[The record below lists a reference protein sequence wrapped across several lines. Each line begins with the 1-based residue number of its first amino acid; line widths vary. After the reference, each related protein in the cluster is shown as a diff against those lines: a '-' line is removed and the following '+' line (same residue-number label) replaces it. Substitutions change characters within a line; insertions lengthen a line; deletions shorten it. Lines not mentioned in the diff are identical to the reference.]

1 MLEPLSFLFL
11 FFFGAIGGVLS
22 GLLGIGGGLI
32 YVMILNHYL
41 TRYGITGPELVK
53 FTLSNSILA
62 TFFAGVTGTV
72 KQITNKTYHY
82 REVLATAS
90 AGVVSS
96 SLITYSILHF
106 DWYSEEKFSM
116 FFLVVLLIF
125 AYRTMIVDR
134 KKERND
140 TLVEKPDWRYFS
152 LSGLIT
158 GMVAALSGLGGGIV
172 LIPLLAGLAGV
183 HIKKASS
190 ISLGIIPFFAIA
202 SSVFYALSSETMV
215 KEVPYSVGY
224 IVLPIIVP
232 MVTGVIIFTPVGI
245 SLSKKLKGG
254 TIRTIFGSMILIV
267 FLKML
272 YEMIKAKM

>member
-11 FFFGAIGGVLS
+11 FIFGAIGGVLS

-41 TRYGITGPELVK
+41 TRYGIIGPEVVK

-62 TFFAGVTGTV
+62 TFFAGATGTV
-72 KQITNKTYHY
+72 KQIANKTYHA
-82 REVLATAS
+82 REVFATAS
-90 AGVVSS
+90 AGMVSS

-106 DWYSEEKFSM
+106 NWYSEEKFSI
-116 FFLVVLLIF
+116 FFLLVLLIF
-125 AYRTMIVDR
+125 AYRTMVVDR
-134 KKERND
+134 KRERD
-140 TLVEKPDWRYFS
+140 AMLVEKPDWRYYS

-172 LIPLLAGLAGV
+172 LIPLLTGLAGV
-183 HIKKASS
+183 NIKKASS
-190 ISLGIIPFFAIA
+190 ISLGIIPFFAFA
-202 SSVFYALSSETMV
+202 NSVFYALSSETMV
-215 KEVPYSVGY
+215 TKVPYSVGY

-232 MVTGVIIFTPVGI
+232 MVTGVIVFTPVGI
-245 SLSKKLKGG
+245 SLSKKLSGS
-254 TIRTIFGSMILIV
+254 TIRTIFGVMILVI

-272 YEMIKAKM
+272 YEMIMSKI